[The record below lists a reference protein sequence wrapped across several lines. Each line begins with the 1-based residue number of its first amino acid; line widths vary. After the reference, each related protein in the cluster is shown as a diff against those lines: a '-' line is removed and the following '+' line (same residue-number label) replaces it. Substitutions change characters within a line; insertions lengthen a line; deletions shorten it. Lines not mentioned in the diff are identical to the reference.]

1 MTDLSGAQWRKSS
14 RSGTGGG
21 NCVEIADNL
30 PGFVAFRDSK
40 DPAGP
45 VLTVSTAAY
54 RAFTAHLAG
63 R

>member
-1 MTDLSGAQWRKSS
+1 MDLSRAQWRKSR
-14 RSGTGGG
+14 RSGGGGG
-21 NCVEIADNL
+21 NCVEIAGNL

-45 VLTVSTAAY
+45 ILTVSTAAY